1 MTKAGSGRPAT
12 LAALMAST
20 ALAALPAAA
29 QQVATAANTSSTEIG
44 EVIVTAEKRT
54 ENAQRVPMSIQVLDS
69 RALEQLDVND
79 FQDFVKY
86 LPSVAFQTFAP
97 DQTTIYIRGVADGG
111 DANHSGPQ
119 PSVGTYL
126 DEQPITTIGGTL
138 DIHAYDLARVEVLPG
153 PQGTLYG
160 ASSESGTVRFI
171 TNKPST
177 AGFSAGYDLQ
187 GNVVD
192 HGKEG
197 YVAEGFVNIPLS
209 NNVAI
214 RLVGFDEHDSGYI
227 NNVPGTRVF
236 EEGSGGAPG
245 QIDGTINNSAY
256 VKNAFNPVDTYGGR
270 AALKWDIN
278 DNWSITPTVIAQD
291 MRAPGVFGYEPG
303 VGDLEVQRFAPDS
316 FHDRWIQSALTVEG
330 KIGRFDLTYSGGYF
344 YRAID
349 SLSDYTDYSVAYDA
363 FYGSGTF
370 WQGANGLPLAN
381 AQEEIIGRDRF
392 DKQSHE
398 LRIASPST
406 DKVRFVAGLFTERQ
420 THWIIQDYEMQ
431 GFSPSLA
438 VPGWPNTIWLTDQN
452 RIDRD
457 SAGYAEVTW
466 DVSKHLSLLGGV
478 RGYYYDN
485 TLAGFFGFSA
495 NYDALT
501 GYSAGEGVGNANCI
515 PGASFRNAP
524 CVNLNKGA
532 IGSGQTHKLNATWK
546 FDDDHLVY
554 FTYSTGYRPGGVNR
568 SGDFP
573 PYAADHLTNYE
584 FGWKTQWFD
593 RSLQWNG
600 AIYDEVWTDFQFS
613 FLGPNSLTI
622 IENAPTARIAG
633 VETSVDWRAT
643 SHLTLSANGNYNDA
657 ELTANFCGTNEAT
670 GAFIQACPNSQALA
684 PAGTRLPYTP
694 IFKGDV
700 MARYTFDLM
709 GWDAHAQVA
718 VSYQGKRS
726 PAVFSADNANLG
738 DMPAYTTADF
748 NFGVE
753 KNRLSLGLFVKNAF
767 DTLGQV
773 NRYTPCTTSVCS
785 QSYYGQPAAVYVVP
799 IPPLTVGVKIA
810 QRF

>member
-1 MTKAGSGRPAT
+1 MSTPNPSRRVT
-12 LAALMAST
+12 WAAL
-20 ALAALPAAA
+20 LATTMLAPISAVA
-29 QQVATAANTSSTEIG
+29 QQVAPSAPSGATTIG
-44 EVIVTAEKRT
+44 EIVVTAEKRT
-54 ENAQRVPMSIQVLDS
+54 ENAQHVPMSIQVLDS
-69 RALEQLDVND
+69 RAMQQLNVNN
-79 FQDFVKY
+79 FQDYVKY

-111 DANHSGPQ
+111 NANHSGPQ
-119 PSVGTYL
+119 PSVGSYL

-171 TNKPST
+171 TNKPS
-177 AGFSAGYDLQ
+177 ASGFSAGYDLQ

-192 HGKEG
+192 HGAEG
-197 YVAEGFVNIPLS
+197 GVVEGFVNIPVS
-209 NNVAI
+209 SNVAV
-214 RLVGFDEHDSGYI
+214 RLVAFDEHDSGYI
-227 NNVPGTRVF
+227 DNVYGTRTF
-236 EEGSGGAPG
+236 ATSGA
-245 QIDGTINNSAY
+245 TINNAAET
-256 VKNAFNPVDTYGGR
+256 KTHFNPTDTYGGR

-278 DNWSITPTVIAQD
+278 DNWTVTPSVIAQD
-291 MRAPGVFGYEPG
+291 LRAPGIFAYQPA
-303 VGDLEVQRFAPDS
+303 VGNLEVEHFQPDS
-316 FHDRWIQSALTVEG
+316 FHDRWIQAALTLQG

-344 YRAID
+344 YRKID
-349 SLSDYTDYSVAYDA
+349 ALSDYTDYSVAYDYA
-363 FYGSGTF
+363 YGSGAF
-370 WQGANGLPLAN
+370 WQNAAGQPLAN
-381 AQEEIIGRDRF
+381 PSEEIIGNDRF

-406 DKVRFVAGLFTERQ
+406 DKLRFVAGIFTERQ
-420 THWIIQDYEMQ
+420 THWIIQDYVIP
-431 GFSPSLA
+431 GFAPSLS

-457 SAGYAEVTW
+457 SAVYGEVTW
-466 DVSKHLSLLGGV
+466 DVTDHLSFLGGI
-478 RGYYYDN
+478 RGYHYDN

-501 GYSAGEGVGNANCI
+501 GYGSGEGPGNSNCI
-515 PGASFRNAP
+515 AGASFRNAP

-532 IGSGQTHKLNATWK
+532 SGSGETHKLNATWK
-546 FDDDHLVY
+546 FDADHLVY

-593 RSLQWNG
+593 RSVQWNG
-600 AIYDEVWTDFQFS
+600 SIYDEEWSNFQFA

-622 IENAPTARIAG
+622 IQNAPSARILG
-633 VETSVDWRAT
+633 LESSVDWRVT
-643 SHLTLSANGNYNDA
+643 SRLTLMFNGNLNDA
-657 ELTANFCGTNEAT
+657 ELTGNFCGTDQSSGT
-670 GAFIQACPNSQALA
+670 FITNCPASQALA

-700 MARYTFDLM
+700 MARYTFPFM

-718 VSYQGKRS
+718 VAYQGARY

-738 DMPAYTTADF
+738 RMPAYATADF
-748 NFGVE
+748 SVGAERNNV
-753 KNRLSLGLFVKNAF
+753 SLELFIKNAF
-767 DTLGQV
+767 NALGQV
-773 NRYTPCTTSVCS
+773 NRYTPCTTAICSV
-785 QSYYGQPAAVYVVP
+785 SYGGQPAAVYVVP
-799 IPPLTVGVKIA
+799 IVPLTVGIKLG